1 MGQKTN
7 YLAVKLKKPKKAGK
21 KVSRKKVVAYLGP
34 QDRYDDG
41 QPDYLERLRQSFR
54 DGAPLIPELLPY
66 VGEKPAQ
73 KYIVSRLPKAA
84 EAVLECRSVLPRAY

>member
-7 YLAVKLKKPKKAGK
+7 YLAVKLKRPKKAGK

-34 QDRYDDG
+34 QDKYDDG

-66 VGEKPAQ
+66 VEERPAQ
-73 KYIVSRLPKAA
+73 KYL
-84 EAVLECRSVLPRAY
+84 